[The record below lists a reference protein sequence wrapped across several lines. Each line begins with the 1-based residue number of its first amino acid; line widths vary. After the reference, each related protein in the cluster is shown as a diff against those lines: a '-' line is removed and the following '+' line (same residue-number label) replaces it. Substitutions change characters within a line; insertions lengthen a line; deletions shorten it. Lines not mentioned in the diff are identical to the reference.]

1 MIKLEKV
8 EAIRDLEQISSLKK
22 VLKQHSERDYL
33 LFVLGINTGLKI
45 SELLLIK
52 VKDLLDEEGKIKE
65 FYHYSEEGT
74 ERRKS
79 VFLNNKVKQAVQ
91 SFLDQVNQEDQVYL
105 FQSRKFKQPIT
116 RQQAY
121 RIIHDAAV
129 MVGIE
134 GKIGTNSMAKTFGY
148 HAFKQGVS
156 IALLQKHFNHS
167 TPSETLKFL
176 GINKEDAI
184 TTQID
189 VNL

>member
-1 MIKLEKV
+1 METVDAL
-8 EAIRDLEQISSLKK
+8 RDVAQINEMKNYLKE
-22 VLKQHSERDYL
+22 HSYRDYL
-33 LFVLGINTGLKI
+33 LFVVGINTGLKI

-52 VKDLLDEEGKIKE
+52 VKELFTSDGEMKD
-65 FYHYSEEGT
+65 FYHYSEQES

-79 VFLNNKVKQAVQ
+79 VYLNKKVKEAVR
-91 SFLDQVNQEDQVYL
+91 SYLDQVNSEQQIYL

-129 MVGIE
+129 KVGIE
-134 GKIGTNSMAKTFGY
+134 GKIGTNSLAKTFGF

-167 TPSETLKFL
+167 TPAETLKFL
-176 GINKEDAI
+176 GITKEDLI

>member
-1 MIKLEKV
+1 METVDAL
-8 EAIRDLEQISSLKK
+8 RDLEQINAMKNHLME
-22 VLKQHSERDYL
+22 HSYRDYL
-33 LFVLGINTGLKI
+33 LFVVGINTGLRI

-52 VKDLLDEEGKIKE
+52 VKELFNGDGEMKD
-65 FYHYSEEGT
+65 FYHYSELES

-79 VFLNNKVKQAVQ
+79 VYLNKRVKEAVN
-91 SFLDQVNQEDQVYL
+91 SYLDQVNSEQQIYL

-129 MVGIE
+129 KVGVE
-134 GKIGTNSMAKTFGY
+134 GKIGTNSLAKTFGY

-176 GINKEDAI
+176 GITKEDLI

>member
-1 MIKLEKV
+1 METVDAL
-8 EAIRDLEQISSLKK
+8 RDLEQINSMKEQLKK
-22 VLKQHSERDYL
+22 QSYRDYL
-33 LFVLGINTGLKI
+33 LFVVGINTGLKI

-52 VKDLLDEEGKIKE
+52 VKELFNSEGEIKD
-65 FYHYSEEGT
+65 FYHYSEMES
-74 ERRKS
+74 ERRKT
-79 VFLNNKVKQAVQ
+79 VFLNNKVKEAVL
-91 SFLDQVNQEDQVYL
+91 SYLNQVNREEQMYL

-121 RIIHDAAV
+121 RIIHEAAV
-129 MVGIE
+129 KVGIE
-134 GKIGTNSMAKTFGY
+134 GKIGTNSLAKTFGF

-167 TPSETLKFL
+167 TPAETLKFL
-176 GINKEDAI
+176 GITKEDVI

>member
-1 MIKLEKV
+1 METV
-8 EAIRDLEQISSLKK
+8 DAIRDLEQISALKDY
-22 VLKQHSERDYL
+22 LKEHSFRDYL
-33 LFVLGINTGLKI
+33 LFVFGINTGLKI

-52 VKDLLDEEGKIKE
+52 VKDLFNSNGEIKD
-65 FYHYSEEGT
+65 FYYYSEMES

-79 VFLNNKVKQAVQ
+79 VFLNKKVKEAIE
-91 SFLDQVNQEDQVYL
+91 SFIDQVNIEEQIYL

-129 MVGIE
+129 KVGIE
-134 GKIGTNSMAKTFGY
+134 GKIGTNSLAKTFGF
-148 HAFKQGVS
+148 HAYKQGVS
-156 IALLQKHFNHS
+156 IALLQIHFNHS
-167 TPSETLKFL
+167 TPAETLKFL
-176 GINKEDAI
+176 GIKKEELI

>member
-1 MIKLEKV
+1 METVDAL
-8 EAIRDLEQISSLKK
+8 RDLEQINAMKNYLKE
-22 VLKQHSERDYL
+22 HSFRDYL
-33 LFVLGINTGLKI
+33 LFVVGINTGLKI

-52 VKDLLDEEGKIKE
+52 VKELLNSDGEMKD
-65 FYHYSEEGT
+65 FYHYSELESEG
-74 ERRKS
+74 RQS
-79 VFLNNKVKQAVQ
+79 VYLNKKVKEAIK
-91 SFLDQVNQEDQVYL
+91 FYLDQVNSEEQIYL

-129 MVGIE
+129 KVGIE
-134 GKIGTNSMAKTFGY
+134 GKIGTNSLAKTFGF

-176 GINKEDAI
+176 GITKEDLI

>member
-1 MIKLEKV
+1 METVDAL
-8 EAIRDLEQISSLKK
+8 RDLEQINSLKDH
-22 VLKQHSERDYL
+22 LKKQSYRDYL
-33 LFVLGINTGLKI
+33 LFVFGINTGLKI

-52 VKDLLDEEGKIKE
+52 VKELFNTEGEMKD
-65 FYHYSEEGT
+65 FYSYAEMES

-79 VFLNNKVKQAVQ
+79 VFLNKKVKEAVK
-91 SFLDQVNQEDQVYL
+91 SYLDHINIVEQIYL

-121 RIIHDAAV
+121 RIIHDAAIK
-129 MVGIE
+129 VGIE
-134 GKIGTNSMAKTFGY
+134 GKIGTNSLAKTFGF

-167 TPSETLKFL
+167 TPSETLKFI
-176 GINKEDAI
+176 GINKDEIIA
-184 TTQID
+184 TQID

>member
-1 MIKLEKV
+1 METVDAL
-8 EAIRDLEQISSLKK
+8 RDLEQINSMKEHLKK
-22 VLKQHSERDYL
+22 QSSRDYL
-33 LFVLGINTGLKI
+33 LFVAGINTGLKI

-52 VKDLLDEEGKIKE
+52 VKELFNNEGELKD
-65 FYHYSEEGT
+65 FYHYSEMES

-79 VFLNNKVKQAVQ
+79 VFLNNKVKEAVL
-91 SFLDQVNQEDQVYL
+91 SYLNQVNLEEQVYL

-129 MVGIE
+129 KVGID
-134 GKIGTNSMAKTFGY
+134 GKIGTNSLAKTFGF

-167 TPSETLKFL
+167 TPAETLKFL
-176 GINKEDAI
+176 GITEEDII

>member
-1 MIKLEKV
+1 METV
-8 EAIRDLEQISSLKK
+8 DAIRDLKQINSIKMY
-22 VLKQHSERDYL
+22 LKQHSERDYL
-33 LFVLGINTGLKI
+33 LFVFGINTGLKI
-45 SELLLIK
+45 SDLLLIK
-52 VKDLLDEEGKIKE
+52 VKDLFNPNGDVMD
-65 FYHYSEEGT
+65 FYHYSDLDS

-79 VFLNNKVKQAVQ
+79 VFLNKKVKEAIFEYFNVT
-91 SFLDQVNQEDQVYL
+91 NKEDQVFL

-121 RIIHDAAV
+121 RIIHDAAIN
-129 MVGIE
+129 VGIE
-134 GKIGTNSMAKTFGY
+134 GRIGTNSLAKTFGF

-156 IALLQKHFNHS
+156 IALLQKHFNHA

-176 GINKEDAI
+176 GISKEEAI